1 MEFMKKTYSKV
12 FGFPKTCEQHSQND
26 NLHISCGGN
35 NNAEKILN
43 TFEINE
49 KVIISLWLTK
59 INNKGKFS

>member
-1 MEFMKKTYSKV
+1 MEFIKKTFNNV
-12 FGFPKTCEQHSQND
+12 FGKDTCEQHSQND

>member
-1 MEFMKKTYSKV
+1 MKKTFSKV
-12 FGFPKTCEQHSQND
+12 FVFDNCEQHSQND